1 MKDYLAHSKRK
12 PMHDQRKL
20 VGALLTQKILLD
32 VPLLK
37 WYLYHG
43 LNITTV
49 HRTTGNVPQ
58 KIFAF
63 FVNKV
68 TENRGKGDQNS
79 EQALLA
85 EVFKLLGNSSYGKEI
100 DALQRHTTVKYTT
113 SEGAL
118 RKDLRLVWFQD
129 MEEIDEPIEYH
140 LSSGG
145 SSVSAS
151 TITSSSQ
158 TKPRL
163 SPSCQITQNR
173 FIGFGHGFSMC

>member
-49 HRTTGNVPQ
+49 HRTNGNVPQ
-58 KIFAF
+58 KIFTF

-85 EVFKLLGNSSYGKEI
+85 EVFKLLGNSSYGKVI

-129 MEEIDEPIEYH
+129 LEEIDEPIKRTH
-140 LSSGG
+140 RSSGG

-163 SPSCQITQNR
+163 SPSCK
-173 FIGFGHGFSMC
+173 

>member
-1 MKDYLAHSKRK
+1 MKDHLAHSKRK
-12 PMHDQRKL
+12 PRHDQRKL

-32 VPLLK
+32 VALLK

-43 LNITTV
+43 LNTTTV
-49 HRTTGNVPQ
+49 HRTTDNVPQ
-58 KIFAF
+58 KIFTF

-85 EVFKLLGNSSYGKEI
+85 EVFKLLRNSSYGKVI
-100 DALQRHTTVKYTT
+100 DALERHTTVKYTT

-129 MEEIDEPIEYH
+129 LEEIGESIEYH

-145 SSVSAS
+145 SSVLAS
-151 TITSSSQ
+151 TITSSSR

-163 SPSCQITQNR
+163 SPSCK
-173 FIGFGHGFSMC
+173 

>member
-1 MKDYLAHSKRK
+1 MKDHLAHSKRK

-43 LNITTV
+43 LNTTTV
-49 HRTTGNVPQ
+49 HRTTVNVPQ
-58 KIFAF
+58 KIFTF

-85 EVFKLLGNSSYGKEI
+85 EVFKLLGNSSFGKVI
-100 DALQRHTTVKYTT
+100 DALERHTIMKYTR
-113 SEGAL
+113 SESAL
-118 RKDLRLVWFQD
+118 RKDLRSVWFQD
-129 MEEIDEPIEYH
+129 LEEIGEPIDYH

-145 SSVSAS
+145 SSVSAC
-151 TITSSSQ
+151 TISSS
-158 TKPRL
+158 
-163 SPSCQITQNR
+163 
-173 FIGFGHGFSMC
+173 

>member
-58 KIFAF
+58 KIFTF

-85 EVFKLLGNSSYGKEI
+85 EVFKRMFVLCFSISYVTEPVNSTP
-100 DALQRHTTVKYTT
+100 R
-113 SEGAL
+113 
-118 RKDLRLVWFQD
+118 
-129 MEEIDEPIEYH
+129 
-140 LSSGG
+140 
-145 SSVSAS
+145 S
-151 TITSSSQ
+151 T
-158 TKPRL
+158 
-163 SPSCQITQNR
+163 
-173 FIGFGHGFSMC
+173 

>member
-1 MKDYLAHSKRK
+1 MKDYLARSKRK

-20 VGALLTQKILLD
+20 VGALLTQKILLE

-58 KIFAF
+58 KTFAF

-85 EVFKLLGNSSYGKEI
+85 EVFKLLGNSSYGKVI

-129 MEEIDEPIEYH
+129 LEEIDEPIEYH
-140 LSSGG
+140 LSSDG

-151 TITSSSQ
+151 TITTSSQ

-163 SPSCQITQNR
+163 SPSCK
-173 FIGFGHGFSMC
+173 

>member
-1 MKDYLAHSKRK
+1 MKDHLAHSKRK

-43 LNITTV
+43 LNTTTV
-49 HRTTGNVPQ
+49 HRTTVNVPQ
-58 KIFAF
+58 KIFTF

-85 EVFKLLGNSSYGKEI
+85 EVFKLLGNSSYGKVI

-129 MEEIDEPIEYH
+129 LEEIDEPIKRTH
-140 LSSGG
+140 RSSGG

-163 SPSCQITQNR
+163 SPSCK
-173 FIGFGHGFSMC
+173 